1 MLRSKADSTG
11 YRLDE
16 LVLVALVLVVQAV
29 WGAGLVY
36 LGVRVL

>member
-1 MLRSKADSTG
+1 VFRSRADTTG

-16 LVLVALVLVVQAV
+16 LFLVALVLVVQVA

-36 LGVRVL
+36 LGVRML